1 MDLRSQLP
9 VIIRYI
15 IATAFAA
22 LATHGLISA
31 EVNTILSQN
40 LDAIV
45 GALGVLG
52 TVAYALWRRPSSKA
66 LEVAKQVDESIP
78 AGASAV
84 VRTPSGQPDIVVHPK

>member
-1 MDLRSQLP
+1 MDLRAQLP

-52 TVAYALWRRPSSKA
+52 TVAYALWKRPSSKA
-66 LEVAKQVDESIP
+66 LEVAKQVDARIP
-78 AGASAV
+78 PGASAV
-84 VRTPSGQPDIVVHPK
+84 VRTPSGQPDIIVHPK